1 MLNPVIL
8 GDRVNPDVSDTS
20 ERANSIWIRVRVDV
34 EIFDSAEKVA
44 DSKIFRYVWTGPY
57 FTNYKRKTRQK
68 TAHVFIIILKRR
80 NKIFF
85 IARLQKVNPGESG
98 CLENE
103 LVNTGSMF

>member
-1 MLNPVIL
+1 M
-8 GDRVNPDVSDTS
+8 
-20 ERANSIWIRVRVDV
+20 DV

-57 FTNYKRKTRQK
+57 FTNYKGKTRHK
-68 TAHVFIIILKRR
+68 NSPRFYYHTEKEEKNI
-80 NKIFF
+80 F
-85 IARLQKVNPGESG
+85 IARLQKVNLGESG